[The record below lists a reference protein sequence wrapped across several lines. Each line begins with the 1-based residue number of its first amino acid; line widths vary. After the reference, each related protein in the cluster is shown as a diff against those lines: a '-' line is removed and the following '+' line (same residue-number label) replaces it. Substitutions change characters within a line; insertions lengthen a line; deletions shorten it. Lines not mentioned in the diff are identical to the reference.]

1 MDVPPK
7 STSWWFAAGHWASK
21 SVRPSLILS
30 TLWETC
36 PLTAKSE
43 TVVTPVQIWNF
54 NHQCSQGWKKKSRDK
69 NAGFKSHTFQERV
82 LKKNRS
88 LLYAFQNV
96 CLCVWLIRHFSVMAC
111 VKQWQEITFAF
122 TAAWTTPP
130 FTSCLWFYLWPCLSV
145 DTLIHGVSQT
155 SVPRVLH
162 RFTNTLTH
170 TKIPTSTWR
179 DFGLGA
185 VIGTD

>member
-1 MDVPPK
+1 MSLQNLQADGSLLGAEPQRASVLRWYCPHSGRPALWQQ
-7 STSWWFAAGHWASK
+7 SLRRWSLQSK
-21 SVRPSLILS
+21 SGTS
-30 TLWETC
+30 TTNVPRDE
-36 PLTAKSE
+36 
-43 TVVTPVQIWNF
+43 
-54 NHQCSQGWKKKSRDK
+54 KKKSRDK